1 MKNLILTTSILL
13 VAFGFNS
20 CADFLKE
27 ESLTNY
33 SVDYIYSSQEGL
45 KLATTALYAMDRDYY
60 NDTESSTR
68 VSLDRAT
75 DLATTIGGT
84 GNFYGNYN
92 PVYLKPSASQ
102 PKWMWQ
108 KMYAMIGKCNDII
121 TAGEKL
127 PQDSLILQ
135 AIAEAKAFRAQSY
148 FLLFRTFD
156 RIWINLE
163 ATTPENINTPR
174 DYHAATRKEVL
185 DLLYSDLGFAIRNL
199 AEKPTDIGRFSKA
212 AARHLKAKV
221 ALWKEDWDEV
231 LQQTDSIERAGYS
244 LVPLENVFNAANL
257 NHNEALL
264 VQQFSKNPGGY
275 LVTSSSVNSVIG
287 HDMASQFIA
296 IYRNE
301 IPGDG
306 SDATCSFRNWGYTY
320 GRCLPNP
327 YLLGLYDQIKD
338 KRYQTYYIH
347 KYVNFTKDTI
357 LYGDPSKNIKV
368 APDSAFQIQ
377 KWNKDT
383 KLLTWNQQVFPGC
396 VKFGDIYTRA
406 TQGETKSFKD
416 IIVYRL
422 AETYIMAAEAA
433 LRKGNQDLAKK
444 YYNKT
449 WQRAGNDEFT
459 GTLRMADIMNEQ
471 ARELAFEGDR
481 WYFLKRLGKLIDQ
494 VSKYNGD
501 DRLPSTIVGRVN
513 LPANPHFLR
522 WPIPESEV
530 INMGADK
537 FPQNP
542 SY

>member
-1 MKNLILTTSILL
+1 MKNIIFTVSFIIILL
-13 VAFGFNS
+13 LMNS
-20 CADFLKE
+20 CADFLTEKNE
-27 ESLTNY
+27 TNY
-33 SVDYIYSSQEGL
+33 SAEYIYGSPDGL
-45 KLATTALYAMDRDYY
+45 KLATTALYALDRDYY
-60 NDTESSTR
+60 NDTEASTR
-68 VSLDRAT
+68 VALDRST
-75 DLATTIGGT
+75 DLATSIGGT

-92 PVYLKPSASQ
+92 PVYLKPSAAQ

-121 TAGEKL
+121 AAGEEM
-127 PQDSLILQ
+127 PQNSLVTQ

-156 RIWINLE
+156 RIWLNTE
-163 ATTPENINTPR
+163 STTSENVNTPR
-174 DYHAATRKEVL
+174 DYKAASRKEVF
-185 DLLYSDLGFAIRNL
+185 DLLYADLDYAIKNL
-199 AEKPTDIGRFSKA
+199 AEKPEDIGRFTKA

-221 ALWKEDWDEV
+221 ALWNEDWDTV
-231 LQQTDSIERAGYS
+231 IAQTDSIEMAGYA
-244 LVPLENVFNAANL
+244 LVNLEDVFNAANL

-275 LVTSSSVNSVIG
+275 LVTASPNNVVG
-287 HDMASQFIA
+287 HDMATQFIA

-306 SDATCSFRNWGYTY
+306 PDKTCSFLNWGYTY
-320 GRCLPNP
+320 GRCLPSP
-327 YLLGLYDQIKD
+327 YLLGLYDKAKD
-338 KRYQTYYIH
+338 KRYQIYYVH

-357 LYGDPSKNIKV
+357 VYGDPAKNVKI
-368 APDSAFQIQ
+368 APDSVFPIQ

-383 KLLTWNQQVFPGC
+383 KSLTWNQQVFPGC

-406 TQGETKSFKD
+406 TPGEAKSFKD

-433 LRKGNQDLAKK
+433 LRKGDQTLAKK

-459 GTLRMADIMNEQ
+459 GTLRMVDIMNEQ

-481 WYFLKRLGKLIDQ
+481 WYFLKRTGKLIEQ
-494 VSKYNGD
+494 VQKYIGD
-501 DRLPSTIVGRVN
+501 DRLPATIVGRKN
-513 LPANPHFLR
+513 LPANPQFLR

-542 SY
+542 GY

>member
-1 MKNLILTTSILL
+1 MKNIVSTVSFIFILL
-13 VAFGFNS
+13 LMNS
-20 CADFLKE
+20 CTDFLTE
-27 ESLTNY
+27 RNETTY
-33 SVDYIYSSQEGL
+33 SAEYIYGFPEGL
-45 KLATTALYAMDRDYY
+45 KLATTALYALDRNYY
-60 NDTESSTR
+60 NDTEASTR
-68 VSLDRAT
+68 VSLERAT

-84 GNFYGNYN
+84 GNYYGNYN

-127 PQDSLILQ
+127 PQNSLVCQ
-135 AIAEAKAFRAQSY
+135 AVAEAKAFRAQSY

-156 RIWINLE
+156 RVWLNTE
-163 ATTPENINTPR
+163 STTPENVNTPR
-174 DYHAATRKEVL
+174 DYKAASRNEVF
-185 DLLYSDLGFAIRNL
+185 DLLYADLEYAINNL
-199 AEKPTDIGRFSKA
+199 AEKPEDIGRFTKA

-221 ALWKEDWDEV
+221 ALWNEDWDTVIE
-231 LQQTDSIERAGYS
+231 QADSIEMAGYT
-244 LVPLENVFNAANL
+244 LVNLENVFNAANL
-257 NHNEALL
+257 NHNEALF

-275 LVTSSSVNSVIG
+275 LETASPNNVVG
-287 HDMASQFIA
+287 HDMATQFIA

-306 SDATCSFRNWGYTY
+306 PDQTCSFLNWGYTY

-327 YLLGLYDQIKD
+327 YLLGLYDQAKD
-338 KRYQTYYIH
+338 KRYQVYYIH
-347 KYVNFTKDTI
+347 KYVNFSKDTI
-357 LYGDPSKNIKV
+357 VYGDPAKNVKI
-368 APDSAFQIQ
+368 APDSVFPIQ
-377 KWNKDT
+377 KWNENT

-406 TQGETKSFKD
+406 TPGETKSFKD

-433 LRKGNQDLAKK
+433 FRKGDQTLAKK

-459 GTLRMADIMNEQ
+459 GTLRMVDIMNEQ

-481 WYFLKRLGKLIDQ
+481 WYFLKRLGKLIEQ
-494 VSKYNGD
+494 VQKYNGD
-501 DRLPSTIVGRVN
+501 DRLPNTIVGRKN
-513 LPANPHFLR
+513 LPANPQFLR

-542 SY
+542 GY